1 GILNW
6 RATATTA
13 WTSSTLDGWTTAL
26 GQWLS
31 QPGKLYGSR
40 NSADCSAVRT
50 ASSPTADV
58 NARSALLKSPA
69 DSPGGKTASSSEML
83 TGRSYHAKADSTRV
97 LWRRGMARRSRRVAW
112 GLAALVGRENRSHQD
127 ERDVHDD
134 RGNQPLAGDWRV
146 RRQPARRRG
155 PRAWFPRAEQRAPAA
170 TA

>member
-50 ASSPTADV
+50 ASSPTADA

-69 DSPGGKTASSSEML
+69 DSPGGKTAPSSEVL
-83 TGRSYHAKADSTRV
+83 TGRSYHAKADSTIGSR
-97 LWRRGMARRSRRVAW
+97 WRGMAGRDRRGAW
-112 GLAALVGRENRSHQD
+112 GVGLPVGRED
-127 ERDVHDD
+127 
-134 RGNQPLAGDWRV
+134 
-146 RRQPARRRG
+146 
-155 PRAWFPRAEQRAPAA
+155 
-170 TA
+170 